1 MKSSP
6 AFKILSGVILAA
18 VVLYFG
24 IQIYRYYANPF
35 STTLTYQA
43 SAEESIPMTG
53 WLVREEETFHS
64 NAATITHSLR
74 EGAKVGYHQTIAMAY
89 DNEKA
94 LDTVTAIENLE
105 LQLQQLEF
113 ALTSYLDADAALKLD
128 SSITGSILSLRQSL
142 VSGDYSAVS
151 HDVSALKAAV
161 LKSSHSYGSA
171 EEVQDNIT
179 SVKAEIA
186 SLRESLTGAE
196 PVTAPRSGTYSA
208 VCDGYETVLTPDFLT
223 GLTPSA
229 LDHVA
234 SAGNNGN
241 VGKLIYGD
249 TWYYAAAID
258 AKLAE
263 NLHPGQ
269 AVILRLAKGMT
280 QDAPVRV
287 VSVGR
292 EEDGRVAV
300 VLACDEF
307 LSQTTLLRHQ
317 AAELILDSF
326 SGLRVPTTALRL
338 DEDGQTGVYCVVG
351 VSAKFKPVTVV
362 YQGDGYTLVQ
372 PTREAAGSAILRS
385 GDEVIVTAKA
395 LENGVVVR

>member
-1 MKSSP
+1 MKTSP
-6 AFKILSGVILAA
+6 AFKILSGVVLAA

-24 IQIYRYYANPF
+24 IQIYRYYTNPF

-43 SAEESIPMTG
+43 SAEDSIPMTG

-64 NAATITHSLR
+64 NAATVTHSLR
-74 EGAKVGYHQTIAMAY
+74 EGEKVGHNQTIAMAY

-94 LDTVTAIENLE
+94 LETVTEINNLE

-113 ALTSYLDADAALKLD
+113 ALTSYLDADAALRLD
-128 SSITGSILSLRQSL
+128 SSITGHILTLRQTLSG
-142 VSGDYSAVS
+142 GDYSVA
-151 HDVSALKAAV
+151 DVSALKAAV
-161 LKSSHSYGSA
+161 LKSSHSYESA
-171 EEVQDNIT
+171 EDIQANIT
-179 SVKAEIA
+179 SVKEQIA
-186 SLRESLTGAE
+186 SLRSSLTGAT
-196 PVTAPRSGTYSA
+196 PIAAPRSGTYSS
-208 VCDGYETVLTPDFLT
+208 VCDGYEGVLTVDFLT

-234 SAGNNGN
+234 AGGNNGN
-241 VGKLIYGD
+241 VGKLIYGS

-258 AKLAE
+258 AKTAE
-263 NLHPGQ
+263 GLKEGQ
-269 AVILRLAKGMT
+269 TATLRLAKGLT

-287 VSVGR
+287 VSLSR

-300 VLACDEF
+300 VLSCEEYLA
-307 LSQTTLLRHQ
+307 QTTQLRHQ
-317 AAELILDSF
+317 AAELILDSYN
-326 SGLRVPTTALRL
+326 GLRIPTTALRL
-338 DEDGQTGVYCVVG
+338 DADGQTGVYCVVG

-372 PTREAAGSAILRS
+372 AAREAAGSAILRS

-395 LENGVVVR
+395 LENGMVVR